1 MNIGILKNNDKENAL
16 FYTQML
22 MDDIRSCGAEFMLL
36 DDTTDNLAGIDMV
49 ISVGGDGTFL
59 KAACAALSWGIPIFG
74 LNLGTLGML
83 TEFDKDNIGATVAR
97 LVAGDYS
104 TEERPVMDVTV
115 NSAAGDQ
122 VFQDYAINDCVVT
135 QFSLSKMAYIQ
146 LYIDG
151 YPVEM
156 YPCDGIIVSTQT
168 GSTAYSL
175 SAGGPIVMPGC
186 NVMVV
191 TPKCPH
197 FTDGRSI
204 IVNKDAEVRLKL
216 AKHNREMV
224 VSVDGRSSYK
234 MEGNEVI
241 YCRMSDVP
249 VKIVRIDPPNFFHA
263 LKTKIERREEK
274 LKD

>member
-1 MNIGILKNNDKENAL
+1 MKIGILKNKDKENAAY
-16 FYTQML
+16 YTGL
-22 MDDIRSCGAEFMLL
+22 LAEEIRSRGGEAVLL
-36 DDTTDNLAGIDMV
+36 DSAEENLGGMDMV

-59 KAACAALSWGIPIFG
+59 KAACAALPWQIPIFG
-74 LNLGTLGML
+74 FNLGTLGML
-83 TEFDKDNIGATVAR
+83 TEFDRDNIGTTVER
-97 LVAGDYS
+97 LVNGDYM
-104 TEERPVMDVTV
+104 TESRPVMEVTV
-115 NSAAGDQ
+115 TSAAGEPL
-122 VFQDYAINDCVVT
+122 FRDYAINDCVMT

-146 LYIDG
+146 LYIDA

-204 IVNKDAEVRLKL
+204 IVNKDAVVKLKL

-234 MEGNEVI
+234 MNGDETVH
-241 YCRMSDVP
+241 CRMSQTS

-263 LKTKIERREEK
+263 LQAKIQRRDEK